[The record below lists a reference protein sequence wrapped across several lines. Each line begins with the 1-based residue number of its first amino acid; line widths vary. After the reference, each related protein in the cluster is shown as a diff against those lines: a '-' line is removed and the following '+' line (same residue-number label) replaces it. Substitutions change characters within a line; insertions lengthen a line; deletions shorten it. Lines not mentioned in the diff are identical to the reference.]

1 MGARTLIA
9 DQHDGSLNES
19 NLLSSSTSRFNK
31 SNHDSDSE
39 TIVAPEF
46 QLHVIFLC
54 TNDIHVPG
62 AHSLRSHTVP
72 ISSTDSARA

>member
-31 SNHDSDSE
+31 NNHDSDLE
-39 TIVAPEF
+39 TIVGPEF
-46 QLHVIFLC
+46 
-54 TNDIHVPG
+54 
-62 AHSLRSHTVP
+62 
-72 ISSTDSARA
+72 